1 MITPQPARGI
11 AYALVCLVLLAFM
24 PIISN
29 GRPEGFSALGF
40 AFWLSVWQTIFAV
53 PLFWWELRGPNRGIF
68 SARLDAR
75 QIRRTMA
82 VTLGMGAIFGLATL
96 LYVMGMERAGA
107 ANASVALQTYPLFA
121 ILLEAILFR
130 RRKTPLELGFT
141 ALLLVTLYFLATG
154 GTFRLSGLSPWFL
167 VALAV
172 PMLWAIAHVAIREEL
187 GRTPITPAQVTF
199 FRVAFS
205 AVFLGLVLAVVEPA
219 GFRIGRA
226 PDFQVW
232 ALVMGLVY
240 YLELVIWFNA
250 MRHIDVSFASSV
262 TTPWPAFTMVLAVI
276 ILGEEIAPY
285 QVGAVVVVIAAIYGL
300 SWAGLRKARA
310 AA

>member
-1 MITPQPARGI
+1 
-11 AYALVCLVLLAFM
+11 
-24 PIISN
+24 
-29 GRPEGFSALGF
+29 
-40 AFWLSVWQTIFAV
+40 
-53 PLFWWELRGPNRGIF
+53 
-68 SARLDAR
+68 
-75 QIRRTMA
+75 
-82 VTLGMGAIFGLATL
+82 
-96 LYVMGMERAGA
+96 
-107 ANASVALQTYPLFA
+107 
-121 ILLEAILFR
+121 
-130 RRKTPLELGFT
+130 
-141 ALLLVTLYFLATG
+141 
-154 GTFRLSGLSPWFL
+154 
-167 VALAV
+167 
-172 PMLWAIAHVAIREEL
+172 VAIREEL

-240 YLELVIWFNA
+240 YLELVIWFYA